1 MPPEPP
7 PDPPRPLTPKAARRA
22 WVEPTVRPWWLMA
35 IAVLLAVGGYSVA
48 QLVERSALNR
58 LMTAG
63 VPVAAKVV
71 STDNRSIV
79 GQAATT
85 EEQANLTFDWH
96 GQPSTA
102 RGFLSRNSTIGAT
115 IPIRVDPADPTVWTD
130 QTEPAP
136 LVRSLFVG
144 LAVLPLAPA
153 LLAVAVVRRRAVART
168 VRLGRAAVAVVADR
182 RQTPIAPFS
191 YAVRCA
197 LRDGADRRL
206 RTVYVPHVGRSLA
219 KGDEVWL
226 ILPLARGGRPV
237 AAAWFGLG
245 SAECGVRSAE

>member
-1 MPPEPP
+1 MPPDAP
-7 PDPPRPLTPKAARRA
+7 PDPPRPLTPRAARRA

-35 IAVLLAVGGYSVA
+35 AAVLLAVGGYSVA
-48 QLVERSALNR
+48 QLVERANLNR
-58 LMTAG
+58 LTTAG

-96 GQPSTA
+96 GQPTTA
-102 RGFLSRNSTIGAT
+102 RGFLSHNSTIGAT

-130 QTEPAP
+130 QTESAP

-144 LAVLPLAPA
+144 LAVFPLVPV
-153 LLAVAVVRRRAVART
+153 LLAVAVVRRAAVART

-182 RQTPIAPFS
+182 RQTPIAPLS

-197 LRDGADRRL
+197 LPDGADRRL

-219 KGDEVWL
+219 KGDEIWL
-226 ILPLARGGRPV
+226 LLPIGRGRPV
-237 AAAWFGLG
+237 AAAWF
-245 SAECGVRSAE
+245 E